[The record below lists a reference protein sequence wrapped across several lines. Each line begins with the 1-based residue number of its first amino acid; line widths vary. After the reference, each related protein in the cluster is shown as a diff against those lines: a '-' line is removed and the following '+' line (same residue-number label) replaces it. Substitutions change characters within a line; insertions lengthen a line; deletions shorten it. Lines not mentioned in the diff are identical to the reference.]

1 MKTNNNNVAR
11 IVDNDCKIH
20 MEESKKLLESEKSRN
35 AQMCIEFNDLCYS
48 VRNETEKTILHN
60 VTGYF
65 ERRKVTVIIGPSG
78 AGKTTLLKIISGKRL
93 TDIKGTITIN
103 GIERNKGTFR
113 KQVCYVPQQLA
124 LLPFLTTRETLYI
137 AARLKLDINQSKEA
151 ICSVVNDIAE
161 TLSLLNCLD
170 TLANKL
176 SGGEQKRLSI
186 GVEIIAKPSILLLD
200 EPTSGLDSV
209 ASYQLVNMLHDMS
222 RSNCT
227 VICAI
232 HQPSSQIISLFDDI
246 MVLSQGRSMYC
257 GSKSEILKTYNIAGF
272 TCPSFYNIAEFVL
285 EVITEQRG
293 GDLENLYKICRD
305 ECEKFKLHS
314 RHNKNLYRRQLM
326 RLSRALKQKRPEYFE
341 RHDKIILLH
350 DNARPHVA
358 KPVKTYLETLKWE
371 VLPHPPYSPDIAP
384 SNYHLFRSLAHSLCE
399 QKFTSYEDCTKW
411 FDSWISSKDEQ
422 FFRRGIHSLPERRS
436 KVLTKIRFVTHIGV
450 ALLLGTVFY
459 NFGDD
464 AEKVNSNIACLFFF
478 LLFLFFVNAERT
490 IQTFPIEAE
499 VFLKEHLNNWYS
511 LRSYYSVKIITD
523 LVMQILC
530 TSAFV
535 FISYYMTGQPMEYD
549 RILKTWSICLL
560 TMMLGQTIG
569 IIAGT
574 AFGTELG
581 MFLISATH
589 IPLLLFAGFFTKIGE
604 MSPYLQP
611 LSIISY
617 FRYAFE
623 GIMQAIYL
631 DRSNLKCLEI
641 YCHLRSP
648 SKILS
653 MMNIPTVPFYAILI
667 ILGSWILCLHAI
679 HYVVLHW
686 KIYYAKK

>member
-1 MKTNNNNVAR
+1 MRSVIKSEFNAQSVIYVTKKKMAKTNYKNNVAR

-20 MEESKKLLESEKSRN
+20 MEESEKLLELEKSRN

-48 VRNETEKTILHN
+48 VHHNHKKRETEKTILHN

-103 GIERNKGTFR
+103 GVERNKGTFR

-137 AARLKLDINQSKEA
+137 AARLKLDINQNKEA
-151 ICSVVNDIAE
+151 ICSI
-161 TLSLLNCLD
+161 
-170 TLANKL
+170 
-176 SGGEQKRLSI
+176 
-186 GVEIIAKPSILLLD
+186 
-200 EPTSGLDSV
+200 
-209 ASYQLVNMLHDMS
+209 LVNTLHNMS
-222 RSNCT
+222 RANCT

-257 GSKSEILKTYNIAGF
+257 GPKSEILKTYNIAGF
-272 TCPSFYNIAEFVL
+272 TCPNFYNIAEFVL

-293 GDLENLYKICRD
+293 GDLENLYKICHD

-314 RHNKNLYRRQLM
+314 IQNKNKLN
-326 RLSRALKQKRPEYFE
+326 SSIDLKQKCETNNTSTLINNIIQE
-341 RHDKIILLH
+341 KSTWQQQKI
-350 DNARPHVA
+350 
-358 KPVKTYLETLKWE
+358 
-371 VLPHPPYSPDIAP
+371 
-384 SNYHLFRSLAHSLCE
+384 LFLRALIYI
-399 QKFTSYEDCTKW
+399 KRDT
-411 FDSWISSKDEQ
+411 
-422 FFRRGIHSLPERRS
+422 
-436 KVLTKIRFVTHIGV
+436 VLTKIRFVTHIGV

-464 AEKVNSNIACLFFF
+464 AEKVNSNIACLFFY

-490 IQTFPIEAE
+490 IQTFPIEAA

-523 LVMQILC
+523 FVMQILC

-549 RILKTWSICLL
+549 RILKTWIICLL
-560 TMMLGQTIG
+560 ITMLGQTVG

-581 MFLISATH
+581 MFLLSATH

-604 MSPYLQP
+604 MSPYLQF
-611 LSIISY
+611 LSVISY

-623 GIMQAIYL
+623 GIIQAVYV
-631 DRSNLKCLEI
+631 DRPNLKCLEI

-653 MMNIPTVPFYAILI
+653 MADMPTVPFYAVPI
-667 ILGSWILCLHAI
+667 ILSSWILCLHAV
-679 HYVVLHW
+679 HYAILHW